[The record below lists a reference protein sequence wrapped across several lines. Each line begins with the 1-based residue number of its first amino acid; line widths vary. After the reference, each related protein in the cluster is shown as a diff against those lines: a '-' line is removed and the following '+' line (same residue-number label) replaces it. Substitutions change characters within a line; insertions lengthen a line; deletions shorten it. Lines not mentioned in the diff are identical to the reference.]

1 MKITCVAKGL
11 NNQLLIKI
19 ATNTNVAIIFL
30 HCVKMSFPHFYK
42 MNPPSIDIVQLNC
55 TITLSNYISM
65 GNIMRHVS
73 YSAAR
78 ANLAATMD
86 EVVNDR
92 MPTIIT
98 RQNGNN
104 CILMS
109 YDEFTSLEETARLYR
124 SPANA
129 KHLLRSLEQIN
140 NGQLQEHDLQGE

>member
-1 MKITCVAKGL
+1 MI
-11 NNQLLIKI
+11 
-19 ATNTNVAIIFL
+19 
-30 HCVKMSFPHFYK
+30 
-42 MNPPSIDIVQLNC
+42 
-55 TITLSNYISM
+55 LSNYISM

-140 NGQLQEHDLQGE
+140 NGQLQEHDLQDE